1 LIDAALSQIPE
12 FPMSVHWSLRFLGVG
27 NAQAVALGSASAAL
41 ERDGEPVIMID
52 CGQEGLSAFV
62 ARYGAMPMAVFVT
75 HAHLDHVAGFER
87 LYYASLFDPA
97 RRGKVRVY
105 CAAALVPILQ
115 SRVAD
120 YPSPLA
126 EGGANF
132 WDAFQ
137 LVPVSRGFWHEGLWF
152 DVFGVRHHAPG
163 TAFGVA
169 LRGAFL
175 WSGDTRPIPETI
187 AAHADD
193 GECIAHDCAL
203 HGNPSHTGLED
214 LIREYDADMRARM
227 MIYHYAR
234 AEDAVTLEQAGLRV
248 ARAGDAVTL
257 AAPWDGMRACARA
270 WAVQ

>member
-1 LIDAALSQIPE
+1 MTTQ
-12 FPMSVHWSLRFLGVG
+12 WTLRFLGVG
-27 NAQAVALGSASAAL
+27 NAQAVNLGSASAVL
-41 ERDGEPVIMID
+41 ERDGASLLMID
-52 CGQEGLSAFV
+52 CGQEALTAHV
-62 ARYGAMPMAVFVT
+62 ERYGAMPMALFVT

-87 LYYASLFDPA
+87 LYYASLFDA
-97 RRGKVRVY
+97 TRRAKVRIY

-115 SRVAD
+115 SRLAD

-137 LVPVSRGFWHEGLWF
+137 LIPVARGFWHGSLWF

-163 TAFGVA
+163 TAFGLA
-169 LRGAFL
+169 LRGSFL
-175 WSGDTRPIPETI
+175 WSGDTRPIPEMI

-193 GECIAHDCAL
+193 DECIAHDCAV

-214 LIREYDADMRARM
+214 LIREYDAPMRDRM
-227 MIYHYAR
+227 TIYHYAR

-248 ARAGDAVTL
+248 ARAGDGVALRV
-257 AAPWDGMRACARA
+257 PWDGMRACARA
-270 WAVQ
+270 WGST

>member
-1 LIDAALSQIPE
+1 MTTQ
-12 FPMSVHWSLRFLGVG
+12 WRLRFLGVG
-27 NAQAVALGSASAAL
+27 NAQAVQLGSAAAVL
-41 ERDGEPVIMID
+41 EREGAPVLMID
-52 CGQEGLSAFV
+52 CGQEALSAHV
-62 ARYGAMPMAVFVT
+62 AVYGSMPMAVFVT

-87 LYYASLFDPA
+87 LYYASLFDGE
-97 RRGKVRVY
+97 RRGKVRIY

-115 SRVAD
+115 SRLAD

-137 LVPVSRGFWHEGLWF
+137 LIPVARGFWHDGLWF
-152 DVFGVRHHAPG
+152 DVFAVRHHAPG
-163 TAFGVA
+163 TAFGLA

-203 HGNPSHTGLED
+203 QGNPSHTGLAD
-214 LIREYDADMRARM
+214 LMREYAAPMRARM
-227 MIYHYAR
+227 IVYHYAR
-234 AEDAVTLEQAGLRV
+234 HEDAVTLEQAGLKV
-248 ARAGDAVTL
+248 ARAGDVIDL
-257 AAPWDGMRACARA
+257 AAPWPGMRACARA
-270 WAVQ
+270 WSGS